1 MCARIYIA
9 RHSNRNS
16 PIILIDYN
24 LQYITISIIKDNR
37 AKTINTRCFS
47 NYHRTQTLLQ
57 ILQQI
62 PDF

>member
-24 LQYITISIIKDNR
+24 LQYITISIIKHTR
-37 AKTINTRCFS
+37 AKTINNLCFS